1 MGSHDPHHGQ
11 SSLDTETEGCPIQVS
26 QPDRGYALQA
36 ERSKQRRVHFFKRSL
51 SGGDGSEGGGGGDGG
66 GGQGGEGGRGEYP
79 GGYASILVH
88 GPGSELGR

>member
-1 MGSHDPHHGQ
+1 MGSHDPHHGPR
-11 SSLDTETEGCPIQVS
+11 SRDTETEGCPIQVS

-66 GGQGGEGGRGEYP
+66 CGQGGEGGGEHL
-79 GGYASILVH
+79 GEYASILVH
-88 GPGSELGR
+88 RPGSEVGR